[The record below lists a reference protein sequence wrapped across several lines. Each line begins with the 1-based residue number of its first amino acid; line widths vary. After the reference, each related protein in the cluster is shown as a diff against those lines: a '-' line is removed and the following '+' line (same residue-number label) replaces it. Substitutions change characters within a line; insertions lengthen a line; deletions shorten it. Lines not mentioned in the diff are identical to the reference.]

1 MKRKIFLSFFSFLV
15 VFFWGQ
21 INSVNPNAPKDPF
34 FKNNQKGNEQT
45 TKVRIIHAD
54 ITQKSPKLFNGNTF
68 MSGKVYL
75 EHKGST
81 LKADTVI
88 LYTEDNFV
96 KAIGNTELLT
106 ADGNKI
112 TAGEIE
118 YDGNSQRG
126 IARKNVIL
134 SDPKQTI
141 KTETLYYDRIPN
153 IAYFNT
159 GGTIFNGS
167 NTIWTKTA
175 TYNINSRIVDVAGN
189 VNIDNEQYRVEG
201 SKIIQ
206 NQNTNTAEF
215 LGPTTIFNKKK
226 PSNYVYTEKG
236 HYKMNSK
243 EVFLNKNSRIY
254 YNGKILTGDAMYF
267 NQQTGFGTAKGNV
280 TLDDPK
286 ENRFIK
292 GGYGEIYE
300 TKDSAM
306 ITEKPYAVKILKND
320 SIYFSAERILAFQ
333 KLDKNKV
340 KKSYLRAF
348 HKARMFK
355 SNAQARADSL
365 SFNETDGELHLI
377 KKPILWTGE
386 RQVTGNDI
394 RAYFNME
401 KEQMDSLK
409 VIGNAFAI
417 SKVDSLNLKDE
428 FNQVKG
434 KLMSVYLQN
443 NEIKII
449 KVIGNA
455 QAITY
460 AESENTKTKEMDRL
474 GIAISTCGEIETLF
488 QTKKVDVIS
497 CNIGANTDIYPMSKI
512 SPDNRKFPDFNWN
525 TKDRPKKWQ
534 DIFLD
539 SPENEE
545 IKYEPDTQ
553 LFDQAEAQR
562 KKEEDLKNTTKNKR
576 IKKSLQ

>member
-1 MKRKIFLSFFSFLV
+1 MKKKLFLIFFSFLAL
-15 VFFWGQ
+15 FFWGQ
-21 INSVNPNAPKDPF
+21 IHSTNPQTYKDPF
-34 FKNNQKGNEQT
+34 FQQNQKSKEPP
-45 TKVRIIHAD
+45 TKVKIIHAD
-54 ITQKSPKLFNGNTF
+54 FTQKNPQIFNGNTF
-68 MSGKVYL
+68 MSGKVFL

-88 LYTEDNFV
+88 FYTEENFV

-106 ADGNKI
+106 SDGNRI
-112 TAGEIE
+112 TAEEIE

-126 IARKNVIL
+126 IARKKVIL
-134 SDPKQTI
+134 SDPQQTI
-141 KTETLYYDRIPN
+141 KTEILYYDRVPN

-159 GGTIFNGS
+159 GGTIYSGN

-175 TYNINSRIVDVAGN
+175 TYNINSKTVDVAGN
-189 VNIDNEQYRVEG
+189 VNIDNDQYRVEG

-236 HYKMNSK
+236 NYKMNSK
-243 EVFLNKNSRIY
+243 EVYLNKNSRIY
-254 YNGKILTGDAMYF
+254 YNGKILKGDTMYF

-280 TLDDPK
+280 TLDDPR

-292 GGYGEIYE
+292 GGYGEIFE
-300 TKDSAM
+300 AKDSAM
-306 ITEKPYAVKILKND
+306 ITEKPYAVKIFKKD
-320 SIYFSAERILAFQ
+320 SLYFSAEKILAFQ
-333 KLDKNKV
+333 KLEKNQS

-355 SNAQARADSL
+355 SNIQARADSL

-377 KKPILWTGE
+377 KKPILWTGQ
-386 RQVTGNDI
+386 RQITGDDM
-394 RAYFNME
+394 RAYFNIE
-401 KEQMDSLK
+401 KEQIDSLK
-409 VIGNAFAI
+409 IIGNAFAI

-434 KLMSVYLQN
+434 KLMSVYLKN
-443 NEIKII
+443 NEINLI
-449 KVIGNA
+449 KVIENA

-460 AESENTKTKEMDRL
+460 AESENSKTKEMDRL

-488 QTKKVDVIS
+488 QNKKVNVIS
-497 CNIGANTDIYPMSKI
+497 CKIEANTDIYPMSKI
-512 SPDNRKFPDFNWN
+512 SPQQRKFSDFNWN

-539 SPENEE
+539 SP
-545 IKYEPDTQ
+545 KYEEVQYQPDTQ
-553 LFDQAEAQR
+553 LFDQAEIQR
-562 KKEEDLKNTTKNKR
+562 KKEEEQKNPTKNKR
-576 IKKSLQ
+576 IKK